1 MNNHMMIVWG
11 CTCYGFYYWIA
22 NMVFENTFLAK
33 GVHHCHQ
40 MMSTF
45 DFFAIMP
52 MMNAIFDVQ
61 LEQLCGN
68 FVGNERFTCT

>member
-1 MNNHMMIVWG
+1 MDFIIGLQTW
-11 CTCYGFYYWIA
+11 CLKT
-22 NMVFENTFLAK
+22 TFLTK

>member
-1 MNNHMMIVWG
+1 
-11 CTCYGFYYWIA
+11 
-22 NMVFENTFLAK
+22 MVFENTFLAK